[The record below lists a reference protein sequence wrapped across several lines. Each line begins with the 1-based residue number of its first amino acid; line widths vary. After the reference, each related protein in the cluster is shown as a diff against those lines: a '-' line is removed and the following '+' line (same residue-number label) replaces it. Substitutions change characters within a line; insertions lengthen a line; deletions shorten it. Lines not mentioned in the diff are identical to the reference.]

1 MVVWSLI
8 RGHRGL
14 CAFGAFRERPSAEML
29 GCGAVDS
36 REALATWRKGFA
48 CGSCTNYGVC
58 TSVQHVATAADTSPS
73 SLPCVTIGS
82 CPSIMEWGIS
92 CNPVRK
98 IRPISSHV
106 SADREMISRA

>member
-1 MVVWSLI
+1 MVVWLLV
-8 RGHRGL
+8 RGQRGL
-14 CAFGAFRERPSAEML
+14 CAFGAFWERPSAETL

-36 REALATWRKGFA
+36 RATWRKGFA
-48 CGSCTNYGVC
+48 CGSCTNYEVC

-82 CPSIMEWGIS
+82 CPSIVEWGIS

-106 SADREMISRA
+106 SADHEMISSA